1 MGVRKWAAWL
11 LALALLAVGTPVK
24 AEVPDH
30 GYNYSY
36 WREAEPAP
44 YPYLAETT
52 IYGSD
57 LGIGHW
63 NEPQDVFV
71 DEDRDIFIAD
81 TGNNRIVHLDEKGK
95 LLGVISA
102 FDNGGKKDTFNKPS
116 GVYVDRT
123 NRHLFVADTQNGRVV
138 EMERSG
144 RLIRMYG
151 PPVSSIIPK
160 GFQYFPLKV
169 AVDKTQRLYVIAQ
182 GAYEGIMEFDAK
194 GNFRG
199 YVGTNKVRFSPV
211 DLFWK
216 RFSTKEQSS
225 QMQLF
230 LPIEFANMDLDDKGF
245 IYAVSSEV
253 NAVRPLK
260 RINPGGEDVL
270 RREGYFD
277 PAGDVSAVQV
287 DAAKQKTIQN
297 AGSSTFVDVIYDKSG
312 IYSGLDSKRNRIFAY
327 NGDGNML
334 YQFGGVGMSENRFQ
348 KPTAMAMLGDRMV
361 VLDAGMNRLTVF
373 APTRYGSLIR
383 AGVEAQY
390 NGKDDEAAK
399 DWEEVL
405 KLNANFDIAYIGI
418 GKSLLQQGENKQA
431 MEYFK
436 NGNNRKYYSEA
447 LNRYRSEYLWN
458 HFGTAMTVVL
468 GTAGALLA
476 LRIVRAR
483 RRVAVHYTDTAA
495 WRMPLR
501 TIVRPFSGFWELKY
515 ENKGKVAIAV
525 FILLMLVVTMILKRQ
540 YAGFIVNFNKPSEFS
555 SVDELKYIVLP
566 FLLFCVS
573 NWSLT
578 TLMDGEGKFKE
589 IVMAAGYAAL
599 PLVIIFLPQTGVSNF
614 MTEAESPFYYLLDS
628 IAYLWFAWL
637 LFVGTMTV
645 HQYSIGKTVATLFLT
660 VLVMAFI
667 VFLGILCF
675 SLVQQMATFVQ
686 ALYREIIVRL

>member
-1 MGVRKWAAWL
+1 MIRRWTVWL
-11 LALALLAVGTPVK
+11 FVLALLAVGTPVK

-44 YPYLAETT
+44 YPYMAEQM

-57 LGIGHW
+57 LGIGNW

-71 DEDRDIFIAD
+71 DGDRHLYIAD
-81 TGNNRIVHLDEKGK
+81 TGNNRIVHLDEKGE
-95 LLGVISA
+95 LAGVIAS
-102 FDNGGKKDTFNKPS
+102 FDNGGKKDAFNKPS
-116 GVYVDRT
+116 GVYVDPTRQ
-123 NRHLFVADTQNGRVV
+123 HLFVADTQNGRVV

-144 RLIRMYG
+144 KLIRIYG
-151 PPVSSIIPK
+151 APVSSLIPK

-182 GAYEGIMEFDAK
+182 GAFEGIMEFDAK

-216 RFSTKEQSS
+216 RFSTREQSS

-253 NAVRPLK
+253 NASNPIK

-277 PAGDVSAVQV
+277 PAGDVSAIQV
-287 DAAKQKTIQN
+287 DAAKQKTVQN
-297 AGSSTFVDVIYDKSG
+297 AGSSTFIDVIYDESG
-312 IYSGLDSKRNRIFAY
+312 MYSALDSKRNRIFTY
-327 NGDGNML
+327 DGDGNML
-334 YQFGGVGMSENRFQ
+334 YQFGGIGMSENRFQ
-348 KPTAMAMLGDRMV
+348 KPTAMAMLGDRMA
-361 VLDAGMNRLTVF
+361 VLDAGMNRLAVF

-383 AGVEAQY
+383 DGVKAHF

-399 DWEEVL
+399 RWEEVL

-431 MEYFK
+431 MEFFK

-458 HFGTAMTVVL
+458 HFGNVMSVVL
-468 GTAGALLA
+468 GAAGALLA
-476 LRIVRAR
+476 LWIVRAR
-483 RRVAVHYTDTAA
+483 RKVLVHYVDTAA
-495 WRMPLR
+495 WKMPLR
-501 TIVRPFSGFWELKY
+501 TMVRPFSSFWELKY

-525 FILLMLVVTMILKRQ
+525 SILLMLVVTMILKRQ
-540 YAGFIVNFNKPSEFS
+540 YAGFIVNFNKPTELS
-555 SVDELKYIVLP
+555 SIDELKFIVLP

-589 IVMAAGYAAL
+589 IVTATGYAAL
-599 PLVIIFLPQTGVSNF
+599 PLVIVFLPQIGISNF

-675 SLVQQMATFVQ
+675 SLVQQMATFIQ